1 MTQALDAILEIFTWV
16 GFGAAVAFGV
26 VAVVVW
32 ASDGSWLPAE
42 GYLDDDGRT
51 LRWIDSEGEVNSA
64 PLSDEDRD
72 RLADEPAANIWYRH
86 GWHDRMRFTRRPP
99 VLRLLTGLAVG
110 GAALGLLAS
119 ALSIVAYFVR
129 VAPA

>member
-26 VAVVVW
+26 VAVIVW
-32 ASDGSWLPAE
+32 ASDGSWLPADA
-42 GYLDDDGRT
+42 YLDEDGRT
-51 LRWIDSEGEVNSA
+51 IRWIDSDGEVNSA
-64 PLSDEDRD
+64 PLAEEDHHRVSAE
-72 RLADEPAANIWYRH
+72 RTGRIWYRH

-110 GAALGLLAS
+110 ALALGVLAS
-119 ALSIVAYFVR
+119 GLSLVAYFVR